1 MYEVIVGKTVT
12 MDCDVEAEPKPEIH
26 WYRGDSPLYLS
37 ENIHISPDG
46 QVSFFIYSTKNLLL
60 FLGIIAQ
67 YCQVKIN

>member
-26 WYRGDSPLYLS
+26 WFRGDSPLYLS

-46 QVSFFIYSTKNLLL
+46 QVSCFIYSTENLLL